1 MHGCLRPFLEGE
13 GISKKSKSW
22 KTNSFGQSIMGNQH
36 CSGGCNL
43 LSSAASFV
51 QNQRLPYKL
60 VDICVSYKCRYIQ
73 ERQESWIIFLSNKL
87 PQKWDFSKY
96 HEAHDFYYLLLEPF
110 NLKYSGN
117 STQIVTVL
125 PLLWKKKS
133 CIQYQ

>member
-1 MHGCLRPFLEGE
+1 MKTLLCMNDKQAKAQRVINHHIHHSCGSFRSVACVWTK
-13 GISKKSKSW
+13 GIELISLGIEFWLKHCIY
-22 KTNSFGQSIMGNQH
+22 SF
-36 CSGGCNL
+36 
-43 LSSAASFV
+43 
-51 QNQRLPYKL
+51 RY
-60 VDICVSYKCRYIQ
+60 ICVSYKCRYIQ